1 MKTFL
6 GIQIQ
11 ETKPKLFAIFV
22 NIGTMILF
30 ALLGAFLF
38 LELGTKGGIQPI
50 GGVSVGNYLIAVG
63 VGVITQHLLRL
74 LANKVTFNFFYYYKY
89 MEVKWLVVIAI
100 IGAITS
106 MELWGM

>member
-6 GIQIQ
+6 GLEIKEQ
-11 ETKPKLFAIFV
+11 KPKLFAIFV

-30 ALLGAFLF
+30 ALLGGFLF
-38 LELGTKGGIQPI
+38 LELGTTGGIQPI
-50 GGVSVGNYLIAVG
+50 GGVSVGNYFIAVI
-63 VGVITQHLLRL
+63 VGVISQHVLRL
-74 LANKVTFNFFYYYKY
+74 LANKINFKFFYYYKY
-89 MEVKWLVVIAI
+89 MEVKWLIVVAI